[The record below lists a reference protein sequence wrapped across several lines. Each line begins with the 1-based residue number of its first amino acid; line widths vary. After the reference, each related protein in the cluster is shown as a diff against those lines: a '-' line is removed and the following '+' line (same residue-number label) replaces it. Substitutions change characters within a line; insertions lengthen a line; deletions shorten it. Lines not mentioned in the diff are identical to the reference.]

1 MKTER
6 LPIWIWAMI
15 ASIVAFWLAVAYVA
29 IHFIVK
35 FW

>member
-1 MKTER
+1 MIN
-6 LPIWIWAMI
+6 PILLYLGAVL
-15 ASIVAFWLAVAYVA
+15 SIVIGVAYVA

>member
-1 MKTER
+1 MIN
-6 LPIWIWAMI
+6 PILAVFLYLG
-15 ASIVAFWLAVAYVA
+15 AVLSIVIGVAYVA